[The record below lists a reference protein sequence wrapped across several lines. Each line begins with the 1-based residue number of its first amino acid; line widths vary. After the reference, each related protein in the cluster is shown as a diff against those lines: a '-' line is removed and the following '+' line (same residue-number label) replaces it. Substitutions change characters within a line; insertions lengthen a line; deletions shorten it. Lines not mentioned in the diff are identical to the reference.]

1 MESSSRGRPAP
12 GAARAGAGTVWGHD
26 GQAPGYSSWD
36 YTDSTGHRTASVF
49 VTTIFGLATPK
60 TAAATQTLINAT
72 VCTMLGKHIPA
83 TAATG

>member
-1 MESSSRGRPAP
+1 M
-12 GAARAGAGTVWGHD
+12 
-26 GQAPGYSSWD
+26 
-36 YTDSTGHRTASVF
+36 F

-72 VCTMLGKHIPA
+72 VCTMLGKQTPA